1 MPNFDFR
8 VRFHLS
14 QDTRIN
20 IDTEEQVIFEEADG
34 KKLRIRS
41 GGIGNPIKDFPDAA
55 VIGGPYSSVE
65 QAKEAVE
72 RVKAALLVWAVRQ
85 RVGIDFG
92 DGLLRSV
99 VTSTGIK
106 MFEEMYKRP
115 VRNDVHGVDIY
126 EHKDGMVFVRM
137 NAQFTLGKDP
147 TTFVGQFSETF
158 GQHPVLTEKQLLA
171 FELYCAS
178 FFDVSLRS
186 RLITLVTSIE
196 AVLELAERSEL
207 DKDIVENMSELVRR
221 SGMLAETKESFM
233 GSLQWLKYESIRQ
246 GGRKLVKRLLGSR
259 DYRGMSAER
268 FFIYCYDLRS
278 QILHTGKPEKA
289 SIDLLNVTNT
299 LQEFVSA
306 LLIASFGIPVV

>member
-1 MPNFDFR
+1 MPDFDFR
-8 VRFHLS
+8 LRFHLS

-20 IDTEEQVIFEEADG
+20 IDKEELLIIEEEDG

-41 GGIGNPIKDFPDAA
+41 GGMGKPIKDFPDAA
-55 VIGGPYSSVE
+55 IIGGTYSSAE
-65 QAKEAVE
+65 QAKDAVE

-85 RVGIDFG
+85 RVGIDLG

-99 VTSTGIK
+99 VTTAGIK
-106 MFEEMYKRP
+106 MFEEKYKRP

-126 EHKDGMVFVRM
+126 EHQDNIMFVRM
-137 NAQFTLGKDP
+137 SAQHMFGKDP

-158 GQHPVLTEKQLLA
+158 HQHVVPTEKQILA
-171 FELYCAS
+171 SELYCAS
-178 FFDVSLRS
+178 FFDVSFRS

-196 AVLELAERSEL
+196 ALIELVERHKL
-207 DKDIVENMSELVRR
+207 YKDIVENVEQLVRC
-221 SGMLAETKESFM
+221 SGASAETINSFI

-246 GGRKLVKRLLGSR
+246 MGRKLVKHLLESR
-259 DYRGMSAER
+259 DYAGMSAER

-278 QILHTGKPEKA
+278 QILHTGKPKKA

-306 LLIASFGIPVV
+306 LLLASFGMPVV

>member
-1 MPNFDFR
+1 M
-8 VRFHLS
+8 
-14 QDTRIN
+14 
-20 IDTEEQVIFEEADG
+20 IFEEADG

-72 RVKAALLVWAVRQ
+72 RVKAALLAWAVRQ

-92 DGLLRSV
+92 DGRLRGV

-178 FFDVSLRS
+178 SFDVSLRS

-207 DKDIVENMSELVRR
+207 DKAIVENMSELVRR
-221 SGMLAETKESFM
+221 SAMLAETKESFM

-246 GGRKLVKRLLGSR
+246 SGRKLVKRLLGSR
-259 DYRGMSAER
+259 DYGGMSAER

-306 LLIASFGIPVV
+306 LLIASLGMLVV